1 VTDEDRGS
9 ELQEADEPQ
18 LGPDDLEHYTG
29 EWVAM
34 RHGRVVAHDPDSEQL
49 RLNPDV
55 LETDDIF
62 PVGEPPSGFYLIN
75 V

>member
-1 VTDEDRGS
+1 LSDT
-9 ELQEADEPQ
+9 EAEEEPG
-18 LGPDDLEHYTG
+18 LPPDDLEHFNG

-34 RHGRVVAHDPDSEQL
+34 RGGRVVAHDPDEEKV
-49 RLNPDV
+49 RTHPDV
-55 LETDDIF
+55 LETDDVF

>member
-1 VTDEDRGS
+1 VTEVNDGP
-9 ELQEADEPQ
+9 ELEVPEEPQ

-34 RHGRVVAHDPDSEQL
+34 RDGRVIAHDPDLEQL
-49 RLNPDV
+49 RLNPEV
-55 LETDDIF
+55 RETDDVF
-62 PVGEPPSGFYLIN
+62 PIGDPPSGFYLIN